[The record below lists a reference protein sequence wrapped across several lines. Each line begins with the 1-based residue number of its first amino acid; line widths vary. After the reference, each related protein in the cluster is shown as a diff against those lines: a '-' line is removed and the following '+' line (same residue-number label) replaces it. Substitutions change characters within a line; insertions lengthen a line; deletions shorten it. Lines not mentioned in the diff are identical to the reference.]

1 MLAFAILLSTA
12 SIVVGAGS
20 VLAQSCG
27 LQVGSVTGFAQYSG
41 SYYGSYNPYT
51 IQLIVPL
58 SLSCANSGN
67 PLWAVGTVYDTVT
80 GTSLVS
86 NNIAI
91 GWTNGYSGQLTFN
104 LPTSV
109 VGHLLQVQVQ
119 VYNSYSNGQ
128 YGGLVATASPTV
140 VVNPSG
146 YYEPTTSPG
155 YYNGYP
161 SSYYNGYNGYYYYQ
175 PGHPSSYYYNNGN
188 PYPSYPYLSYPNYY
202 YYYSYPSYYGGQSYY
217 GGSCFNGQAII
228 YYNGAYYY
236 VSCNSYYWHHHH

>member
-1 MLAFAILLSTA
+1 MKNRSYALLAFAMLLSTA
-12 SIVVGAGS
+12 SIAVGAGN
-20 VLAQSCG
+20 VFAQSCG
-27 LQVGSVTGFAQYSG
+27 IQVGSVAGFAQYSG

-51 IQLIVPL
+51 IQLVVPL

-67 PLWAVGTVYDTVT
+67 PLWAVGTVYDTIT

-86 NNIAI
+86 NNMAI
-91 GWTNGYSGQLTFN
+91 GWTNGYSGQLAFN

-140 VVNPSG
+140 VVNPG
-146 YYEPTTSPG
+146 DYYEPATSYG

-161 SSYYNGYNGYYYYQ
+161 NGYYNGYYYQ
-175 PGHPSSYYYNNGN
+175 PGYPSGYYYNNGN
-188 PYPSYPYLSYPNYY
+188 PYPSYPYPSYPNYY
-202 YYYSYPSYYGGQSYY
+202 YYYSYPYFQYYSCSPNGYY
-217 GGSCFNGQAII
+217 ANGYYSSSC
-228 YYNGAYYY
+228 
-236 VSCNSYYWHHHH
+236 YWYWYHNNH

>member
-1 MLAFAILLSTA
+1 MLAFAILFSTA
-12 SIVVGAGS
+12 SIAVGAGN
-20 VLAQSCG
+20 VFAQSCG
-27 LQVGSVTGFAQYSG
+27 IQVASVTGVPQYSG
-41 SYYGSYNPYT
+41 NYYGSYNPYT
-51 IQLIVPL
+51 IQLVMPL

-86 NNIAI
+86 NNMAI

-146 YYEPTTSPG
+146 YYEPATSLGSYFNGYPGG
-155 YYNGYP
+155 YYNGY
-161 SSYYNGYNGYYYYQ
+161 YGYYYYQ
-175 PGHPSSYYYNNGN
+175 PAYPSGYYNNVN
-188 PYPSYPYLSYPNYY
+188 PYLSYPYTSYPNYY
-202 YYYSYPSYYGGQSYY
+202 YYYSYPYFRYNSCSPNGYYPNGYY
-217 GGSCFNGQAII
+217 PSSC
-228 YYNGAYYY
+228 
-236 VSCNSYYWHHHH
+236 YWYHNH